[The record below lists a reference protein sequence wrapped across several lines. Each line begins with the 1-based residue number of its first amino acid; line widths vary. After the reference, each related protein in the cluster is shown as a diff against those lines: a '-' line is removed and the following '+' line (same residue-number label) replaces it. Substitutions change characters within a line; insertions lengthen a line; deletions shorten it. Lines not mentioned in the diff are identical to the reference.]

1 MTHRRRLA
9 SKCKARF
16 IGGVI
21 CRGLRGRCLAVV
33 IDLGWCDGQ
42 NGEMQFDASGGS
54 GVTVKSDGKNPEA
67 GGIRARL
74 RQFFFEAMRRVAGID
89 DTREILA
96 EMLRAGNAIPAP
108 GEMAWMGRESRPYG
122 DLGQTVV
129 SAPAPSRAAVFV
141 TGRFRSGSTL
151 MWNIFR
157 HVPGVT
163 SYYEPFNERRWFDV
177 GGRGVRVDQTHLG
190 VSDYWVEYDHLS
202 ELGQY
207 FDEAWKF
214 RRLYMYGTS
223 YDAPMQ
229 RYIETMIERA
239 PGRPVLQ
246 FNEVD
251 FRLGW
256 LRAWFPGVPIIHI
269 FRHPRDQWCS
279 TLQEAAKSAAQ
290 CRLRDFQAYDGFY
303 LLRWARD
310 LRLTFP
316 FLSLDGD
323 AFAYE
328 LYYQVW
334 KLSYLFG
341 QRYAELSLRFED
353 LIADPRSTIRK
364 ILETAGMPEVDVEP
378 LVRLVSPVRTGKW
391 RECADADWFSEIEA
405 RVDAT
410 IARYVGAVSAAQ
422 RSNTSVV
429 RS

>member
-1 MTHRRRLA
+1 MIRRRVRGVFF
-9 SKCKARF
+9 SF
-16 IGGVI
+16 I
-21 CRGLRGRCLAVV
+21 
-33 IDLGWCDGQ
+33 
-42 NGEMQFDASGGS
+42 
-54 GVTVKSDGKNPEA
+54 
-67 GGIRARL
+67 
-74 RQFFFEAMRRVAGID
+74 RRVAATYD
-89 DTREILA
+89 VEEIVFRSLRQPFA
-96 EMLRAGNAIPAP
+96 EIWVADVDSSRMLQNPYVDVSLGAQHQS
-108 GEMAWMGRESRPYG
+108 ESTAFR
-122 DLGQTVV
+122 
-129 SAPAPSRAAVFV
+129 SRKAAFL
-141 TGRFRSGSTL
+141 TGRFRAGSTL
-151 MWNIFR
+151 VWNIFR

-163 SYYEPFNERRWFDV
+163 SYYEPFNERRWFDLA
-177 GGRGVRVDQTHLG
+177 GRGAQVDQTHLG
-190 VSDYWVEYDHLS
+190 VSDYWTEYDNLA

-207 FDEAWKF
+207 FEEDWKF
-214 RRLYMYGTS
+214 RRLYMSGAS

-229 RYIETMIERA
+229 KYIETMIERA

-279 TLQEAAKSAAQ
+279 TLQDAARSAAK
-290 CRLRDFQAYDGFY
+290 CRLREFGAYDGFY

-316 FLSLDGD
+316 FLTNDED

-341 QRYAELSLRFED
+341 QHYAELSLRFED
-353 LIADPRSTIRK
+353 LIADPRSNIRK

-378 LVRLVSPVRTGKW
+378 LVPLVSPVRTGKW
-391 RECADADWFSEIEA
+391 RECAEAEWFSEIEA

-410 IARYVGAVSAAQ
+410 IARYAGAVSAAQ
-422 RSNTSVV
+422 RSIGPVGKS
-429 RS
+429 

>member
-1 MTHRRRLA
+1 MRRWVLRLRA
-9 SKCKARF
+9 S
-16 IGGVI
+16 I
-21 CRGLRGRCLAVV
+21 RGRFFEIARNVSRHEDMTDVVAEILRQQNAASVPDEIGVFGSCRAPYSEFSDIVAGGDCPAVV
-33 IDLGWCDGQ
+33 
-42 NGEMQFDASGGS
+42 
-54 GVTVKSDGKNPEA
+54 
-67 GGIRARL
+67 AR
-74 RQFFFEAMRRVAGID
+74 R
-89 DTREILA
+89 
-96 EMLRAGNAIPAP
+96 
-108 GEMAWMGRESRPYG
+108 
-122 DLGQTVV
+122 
-129 SAPAPSRAAVFV
+129 AVFV

-163 SYYEPFNERRWFDV
+163 AYYEPFNERRWFDV
-177 GGRGVRVDQTHLG
+177 AGRGSQLDRTHLG
-190 VSDYWVEYDHLS
+190 VSEYWAEYDHLS

-207 FDEAWKF
+207 FNEDWKF
-214 RRLYMYGTS
+214 RHLYMPAS
-223 YDAPMQ
+223 AYDRPML

-279 TLQEAAKSAAQ
+279 TLQDVARTAAQ
-290 CRLRDFQAYDGFY
+290 CRVREFEAYDGFY

-310 LRLTFP
+310 LRHTFP
-316 FLSLDGD
+316 FLTMEGD

-353 LIADPRSTIRK
+353 LIADPRANIGR
-364 ILETAGMPEVDVEP
+364 ILEVAGMADVDVEP
-378 LVRLVSPVRTGKW
+378 LVPLVSPVRTGKW
-391 RECADADWFSEIEA
+391 RECADAQWFAEIEA

-410 IARYVGAVSAAQ
+410 IARYAGAVSAEHRRADPVGK
-422 RSNTSVV
+422 S
-429 RS
+429 

>member
-1 MTHRRRLA
+1 MIRRR
-9 SKCKARF
+9 
-16 IGGVI
+16 V
-21 CRGLRGRCLAVV
+21 
-33 IDLGWCDGQ
+33 
-42 NGEMQFDASGGS
+42 
-54 GVTVKSDGKNPEA
+54 
-67 GGIRARL
+67 RAA
-74 RQFFFEAMRRVAGID
+74 FFSFLRRVAATD
-89 DTREILA
+89 DA
-96 EMLRAGNAIPAP
+96 ELIFSGLLRQPLGGVAFSGLESAELSLSPYSDLSLR
-108 GEMAWMGRESRPYG
+108 GGRRPEFMS
-122 DLGQTVV
+122 L
-129 SAPAPSRAAVFV
+129 SERRPVFV

-177 GGRGVRVDQTHLG
+177 AGRGERVDGTHLG
-190 VSDYWVEYDHLS
+190 VSDYWAEYDHLP

-207 FDEAWKF
+207 FEEDWKF
-214 RRLYMYGTS
+214 RRLYMSGAS
-223 YDAPMQ
+223 YDAAMQ

-290 CRLRDFQAYDGFY
+290 CRLHEFQAYDGFY

-323 AFAYE
+323 TFAYE

-334 KLSYLFG
+334 KLAYLFG

-353 LIADPRSTIRK
+353 LIADPRGTIRK

-378 LVRLVSPVRTGKW
+378 LVPLVSPVRTGKW

-422 RSNTSVV
+422 RSTTSVI

>member
-1 MTHRRRLA
+1 MIRRL
-9 SKCKARF
+9 
-16 IGGVI
+16 
-21 CRGLRGRCLAVV
+21 LR
-33 IDLGWCDGQ
+33 DG
-42 NGEMQFDASGGS
+42 FFSFLRRAAATDDA
-54 GVTVKSDGKNPEA
+54 
-67 GGIRARL
+67 
-74 RQFFFEAMRRVAGID
+74 
-89 DTREILA
+89 REIFSGLQRGPSAAEVLGELKSAGLA
-96 EMLRAGNAIPAP
+96 LT
-108 GEMAWMGRESRPYG
+108 PYPDVSSVG
-122 DLGQTVV
+122 SASLV
-129 SAPAPSRAAVFV
+129 SAAWAVKHPVFV

-177 GGRGVRVDQTHLG
+177 AGRGSEVDQTHLG
-190 VSDYWVEYDHLS
+190 VSDYWAEYNDLP
-202 ELGQY
+202 ELGRY
-207 FDEAWKF
+207 FEEDWKF
-214 RRLYMYGTS
+214 RRLYMSGAL

-279 TLQEAAKSAAQ
+279 TLQDSAPTAAQ
-290 CRLRDFQAYDGFY
+290 CRLREFETYDGFY
-303 LLRWARD
+303 LMRWARD
-310 LRLTFP
+310 LRHTFP

-323 AFAYE
+323 TFAYE

-353 LIADPRSTIRK
+353 LIADPRANIGR
-364 ILETAGMPEVDVEP
+364 ILETAGMAEVDVEP
-378 LVRLVSPVRTGKW
+378 LIPLVSPVRTGKW
-391 RECADADWFSEIEA
+391 RECGDAQWFGEIEA
-405 RVDAT
+405 KVDAT
-410 IARYVGAVSAAQ
+410 IARYANAVGAAHRGVDP
-422 RSNTSVV
+422 VGEP
-429 RS
+429 

>member
-1 MTHRRRLA
+1 MRDRDL
-9 SKCKARF
+9 SKRDEKNVNESLWNKARRHARDLF
-16 IGGVI
+16 FAAV
-21 CRGLRGRCLAVV
+21 RHVVGL
-33 IDLGWCDGQ
+33 
-42 NGEMQFDASGGS
+42 
-54 GVTVKSDGKNPEA
+54 
-67 GGIRARL
+67 
-74 RQFFFEAMRRVAGID
+74 D
-89 DTREILA
+89 DSREILA
-96 EMLRAGNAIPAP
+96 KILHAENAIPAAV
-108 GEMAWMGRESRPYG
+108 EIASIGRENQAYE
-122 DLGQTVV
+122 DLGQIATKGPSS
-129 SAPAPSRAAVFV
+129 SAPAVFL

-151 MWNIFR
+151 VWNLFR

-163 SYYEPFNERRWFDV
+163 SYYEPFNERRWFDPATR
-177 GGRGVRVDQTHLG
+177 GGGVDQTHLG
-190 VSDYWVEYDHLS
+190 VSDYWAEYDGLAELS
-202 ELGQY
+202 QY
-207 FDEAWKF
+207 FQESWKF
-214 RRLYMYGTS
+214 RHLYMPAS
-223 YDAPMQ
+223 ACDVPMQ
-229 RYIETMIERA
+229 QYIEMMIERA

-310 LRLTFP
+310 LRHTFP
-316 FLSLDGD
+316 FLSLDGE

-341 QRYAELSLRFED
+341 QHYAELSLRLED
-353 LIADPRSTIRK
+353 LIADPRSNIRK

-378 LVRLVSPVRTGKW
+378 LVPLVSPVRTGKW
-391 RECADADWFSEIEA
+391 RECADADWFSEIET

-410 IARYVGAVSAAQ
+410 IARYAGAVSAAQ
-422 RSNTSVV
+422 RSTASVGK
-429 RS
+429 S